1 MPLLKWPGVRSALQS
16 RCREKLAPMSLAAQ
30 SHKIGEPVRRR
41 EDLRLLTG
49 KGRFSDDV
57 NLPRQ
62 VYAAMLRSPHAH
74 ALLRAIDTRKA
85 LAIPGVI
92 AVYTGADF
100 IADGMQPIPYNQFT
114 LHPAEQQLPNSDG
127 TPPFIAPCYSMA
139 VDKVRYVGE
148 VVAVVIASTANLARD
163 GAEAVTVDYAVLP
176 AVSDT
181 VAAADPQ
188 APRLWDDAKSN
199 VCVDADVGAKD
210 ATAAAFARAAHV
222 AKITTWIQRVTGVP
236 LEPRAAVGEYDAAT
250 QRYTLH
256 AGSGGSVRLKKD
268 LALILNVPEEHVR
281 VLMNDVGGNFGTRGM
296 IYPEFALAPWA
307 AKRVGLPVKWTCDR
321 SEAFI
326 SDFQGRDLAVTAELA
341 LDSDGNFLAMR
352 GSNIGNAGG
361 HTGSYTPLQKGVE
374 IMSSIYRMPCANF
387 RARAVVSN
395 TTPTRPYRSSGRPEV
410 MFVMERLIDI
420 AARDFGFD
428 RIDLRRRN
436 LLQSS
441 ELPYTNPFGMLYD
454 SGDYHAAMARVLE
467 LGDWAGF
474 AARRAEAQARG
485 RLRGI
490 GIANYVDTATGAPRE
505 RAEVTIH
512 PDGRVDLV
520 LGTISNGQGHET
532 SFAQLVHEWLGV
544 PLDSVRLIT
553 GDTDIVKVGGGTHSG
568 RGMRMGSVVIWNAAN
583 EIIAKGKR
591 IAARLME
598 CDPSVVRFDN
608 GRFHVQDA
616 GPSQSIFAVAAAA
629 QALGDLPPELRG
641 PLAAISDETF
651 NEASFPYGAHVC
663 EVEIDPALGTL
674 DIVKYSAVD
683 DVGRAVNPM
692 IIHGQV
698 HGGIVQGVGQALME
712 QCYYDPASGQPLT
725 GSLMDYALPRADS
738 VPFFDTEI
746 SEVPCT
752 THPLGMRPAGEGGT
766 TPALAV
772 VINAVV
778 DALAE
783 FGVKHIEMP
792 ATPER
797 IWRAIHGT

>member
-1 MPLLKWPGVRSALQS
+1 MPQ
-16 RCREKLAPMSLAAQ
+16 AAQ
-30 SHKIGEPVRRR
+30 SHKIGQPVRRR

-49 KGRFSDDV
+49 KGRFSDNV
-57 NLPRQ
+57 NLPHQ

-74 ALLRAIDTRKA
+74 ARILAVDSRKA
-85 LAIPGVI
+85 LAMPGVI
-92 AVYTGADF
+92 AVFTGADF
-100 IADGMQPIPYNQFT
+100 VADGMQPIPYNQFT

-139 VDKVRYVGE
+139 VDKARYVGE
-148 VVAVVIASTANLARD
+148 IVAVVIATSAPLARD
-163 GAEAVTVDYAVLP
+163 GAEAVSVDYAVLP
-176 AVSDT
+176 AVT
-181 VAAADPQ
+181 VTTAAAEPQ
-188 APRLWDDAKSN
+188 APRLWDEAHSN

-222 AKITTWIQRVTGVP
+222 ARLTTWIQRVTGVP
-236 LEPRAAVGEYDAAT
+236 MEPRAAVGGYDART

-268 LALILNVPEEHVR
+268 LALILAVREEQVR
-281 VLMNDVGGNFGTRGM
+281 VLMDDVGGNFGTRGM
-296 IYPEFALAPWA
+296 IYPEFALVPWA
-307 AKRVGLPVKWTCDR
+307 ARRVGRPVKWTCDR
-321 SEAFI
+321 SEAFL

-341 LDSDGNFLAMR
+341 LDAEGRFLAMR

-395 TTPTRPYRSSGRPEV
+395 TAPTRPYRSSGRPEV

-420 AARDFGFD
+420 AAREFGFD
-428 RIDLRRRN
+428 RVALRQKN
-436 LLQSS
+436 LLRSD
-441 ELPYTNPFGMLYD
+441 ELPYTNPFGMHYD
-454 SGDYHAAMARVLE
+454 SGDYIDCMNQALK

-474 AARRAEAQARG
+474 AARRAEAKVRG
-485 RLRGI
+485 QLRGI
-490 GIANYVDTATGAPRE
+490 GVANYVDTASGAPRE
-505 RAEVTIH
+505 RAELTVH
-512 PDGRVDLV
+512 ADGNVDLV

-568 RGMRMGSVVIWNAAN
+568 RSMRMGSVVIWKSAKA
-583 EIIAKGKR
+583 IVAKGTR
-591 IAARLME
+591 IAARLIE
-598 CDPSVVRFDN
+598 CDPSVIEFAE
-608 GRFHVQDA
+608 GRFTA
-616 GPSQSIFAVAAAA
+616 KGTAQSVTLFEAAAAA
-629 QALGDLPPELRG
+629 QRVTDLPDDLHG
-641 PLAAISDETF
+641 PLAAVSDESF
-651 NEASFPYGAHVC
+651 NEASFPYGCHVC

-674 DIVKYSAVD
+674 QIVKYSAVD

-698 HGGIVQGVGQALME
+698 HGGIAQGVGQALME
-712 QCYYDPASGQPLT
+712 QCHYDPASGQLLT
-725 GSLMDYALPRADS
+725 GSFMDYAMPRADDL
-738 VPFFDTEI
+738 PFFDTVI

-752 THPLGMRPAGEGGT
+752 THPLGIRPAGEGGT
-766 TPALAV
+766 TPALGA

-778 DALAE
+778 DALSAY
-783 FGVKHIEMP
+783 GVKHIEMP

-797 IWRAIHGT
+797 IWRAIRGK